1 MVLLKIAG
9 VAKSTYFYH
18 LSKIN
23 KVDEFE
29 EEIKNQII
37 SIFNENKGRYGYRR
51 ITLELKNRRYNINHK
66 KVQRLMKEL
75 GLKSIQRPKRKYNSY
90 KGTIGKIA
98 DNLLKRNFK
107 ADKPNQKW
115 ATDITEFKVNN
126 DKLYLSPIIDLFNGE
141 VVSYNL
147 SKHPVF
153 QQVIDMINKAFVKI
167 PNNTNLVLHS
177 DQGWQ
182 YQMKQYQQMLKN
194 KGIRQSMS
202 RKGNCLGNSCAENFW
217 GTLKSEL
224 YYIKE
229 NEYTSIEELEKE
241 IIEYIDYYNN
251 RRIESKLKGMSPV
264 QYRLHSLQIA

>member
-9 VAKSTYFYH
+9 VAKSTYFYY

-37 SIFNENKGRYGYRR
+37 SIFNEIKGICGYRR
-51 ITLELKNRRYNINHK
+51 ITLEFKNRKYNINHK
-66 KVQRLMKEL
+66 KVQRIMKEL

-107 ADKPNQKW
+107 ANKPNQKW

-126 DKLYLSPIIDLFNGE
+126 DKLYLSPIIDLFNGGG
-141 VVSYNL
+141 VSYNL

-202 RKGNCLGNSCAENFW
+202 RKGNCLDNSCVENFF

-229 NEYTSIEELEKE
+229 KEYTSIEELEKN
-241 IIEYIDYYNN
+241 IIEYINYNN
-251 RRIESKLKGMSPV
+251 RRIKSKLKGLSPV